1 MCVKR
6 IPVMIIIIIKTKMMI
21 IIMIIT
27 LLAIKFKGVCL
38 VNCNAGARN
47 DVRLNLSSGPRF
59 AKHFGV
65 AFLGGKPFGA
75 CRGMDFQLRAAAYI
89 RENLLC

>member
-1 MCVKR
+1 
-6 IPVMIIIIIKTKMMI
+6 
-21 IIMIIT
+21 MIIT
-27 LLAIKFKGVCL
+27 MLAIKLNGVCL

>member
-1 MCVKR
+1 
-6 IPVMIIIIIKTKMMI
+6 
-21 IIMIIT
+21 MIIT

-38 VNCNAGARN
+38 VSCNAGARN

>member
-1 MCVKR
+1 
-6 IPVMIIIIIKTKMMI
+6 MMI
-21 IIMIIT
+21 ITIASKKIMIMT
-27 LLAIKFKGVCL
+27 MLARKFKGVCL

>member
-1 MCVKR
+1 
-6 IPVMIIIIIKTKMMI
+6 MIIIIII
-21 IIMIIT
+21 IIIT
-27 LLAIKFKGVCL
+27 LLAIKFKGGCL

-75 CRGMDFQLRAAAYI
+75 CQGMDFQKTCGSIHSGKTFVLKSFLAHAGV
-89 RENLLC
+89 